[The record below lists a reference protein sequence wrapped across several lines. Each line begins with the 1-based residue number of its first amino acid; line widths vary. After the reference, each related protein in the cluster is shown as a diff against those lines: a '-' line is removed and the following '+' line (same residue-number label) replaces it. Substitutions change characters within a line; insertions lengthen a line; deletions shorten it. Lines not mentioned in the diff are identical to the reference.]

1 MLSKA
6 DTNKV
11 CLYKERRT
19 VFCGGVVRYGGS
31 GCLNEPMP
39 RQSFPLRDQLHDG
52 RYSIE

>member
-19 VFCGGVVRYGGS
+19 VFCGGVVRYGGMR
-31 GCLNEPMP
+31 CLSRPMP
-39 RQSFPLRDQLHDG
+39 RHPFPHEGPATQW
-52 RYSIE
+52 YNIE